1 MAIGK
6 EIRNKIDS
14 VNNTRKI
21 TSAMELVAASKM
33 RKVQERMSAS
43 RPYSDN
49 MRAIINHLAGA
60 NAEYKHP
67 FLFQR
72 EVKNVGVLLI
82 STDRGLCGGLN
93 INLFKQLV
101 SKLLAWRQDGVSAQI
116 ASIGNKGSAF
126 VRRFGANLVG
136 SVGGLGDKPEVSD
149 ILAVVNILIKA
160 FEDESIDE
168 LYVAYNSFVNTMSQT
183 PKIEMLLPLVA
194 DDDQTA
200 GSKLPWDY
208 IYEGDVKEL
217 ISALLQR
224 YVEAL
229 VYQGVV
235 ENCAC
240 EQAARMVAMKSAT
253 DNAGS
258 MIDELQLIYNK
269 ARQAAITQEI
279 SEIVGGAEAV

>member
-6 EIRNKIDS
+6 EIRTKIAS
-14 VNNTRKI
+14 VNSTRKI

-33 RKVQERMSAS
+33 RKVQERMQAS

-49 MRAIINHLAGA
+49 MLTIIQHLAGA

-67 FLFQR
+67 FLSAR

-93 INLFKQLV
+93 INLFKKLV
-101 SKLLAWRQDGVSAQI
+101 QQMAAWQERGVNTQI
-116 ASIGNKGSAF
+116 ASIGNKGLAF
-126 VRRFGANLVG
+126 MRRFGANMVASTNG
-136 SVGGLGDKPEVSD
+136 IGDTPEVAD
-149 ILAVVNILIKA
+149 IISVVNVLVQA
-160 FEDESIDE
+160 FEREEIDE
-168 LYVAYNSFVNTMSQT
+168 LYVAHNSFVNTMTQT
-183 PKIEMLLPLVA
+183 PTIEQLLPLSAA
-194 DDDQTA
+194 DSSADQA
-200 GSKLPWDY
+200 LPWDY
-208 IYEGDVKEL
+208 IYEGEVQE
-217 ISALLQR
+217 IITALLQR
-224 YVEAL
+224 YIEAL
-229 VYQGVV
+229 VYQGTV
-235 ENCAC
+235 ENAAC

-269 ARQAAITQEI
+269 ARQAAITQEL